1 MIGGMKEP
9 EPDQHVVLPLSQ
21 RPHVFLATVRRL
33 AAVQANI
40 NWSGHARKRFAG
52 RDITIRMALDVLS
65 RGGISGK
72 IVCGENVGEWK
83 AKIIAPITG
92 RRTMG
97 VATILVRESLIF
109 VKTVEWED

>member
-1 MIGGMKEP
+1 MEP
-9 EPDQHVVLPLSQ
+9 KPDQHVVLPLSQ
-21 RPHVFLATVRRL
+21 RPHVFLKTLRRL

-40 NWSGHARKRFAG
+40 HWSRHARQRFAE
-52 RDITIRMALDVLS
+52 RDITIRMALDVLA
-65 RGGISGK
+65 RGEICGR
-72 IVCGENVGEWK
+72 IVCGEKAGEWA

-97 VATILVRESLIF
+97 VATILVRESLIL